1 MLSKMKMPDASKP
14 EQSDELDLALE
25 GEMESAEEE
34 APSEQPSEL
43 AKFSDEELLA
53 EYEKRGLGGPSFE
66 AEGPSDDLGD
76 EEMNSSNESNS
87 KYI

>member
-1 MLSKMKMPDASKP
+1 MLSKMKMPEASKEQP
-14 EQSDELDLALE
+14 ELEELDLE
-25 GEMESAEEE
+25 GEMESSEED
-34 APSEQPSEL
+34 APEQPSEL